1 MQKQLFHI
9 FAQLMDILYLMI
21 ICSVSLA
28 VIFLIIFI
36 IGAKNGQFEDDESP
50 AVRMLFDSEIQKE
63 KDQEKK
69 QPKDQIEEDEKIDKK

>member
-1 MQKQLFHI
+1 
-9 FAQLMDILYLMI
+9 MDILYLMI

>member
-63 KDQEKK
+63 KDQKKK
-69 QPKDQIEEDEKIDKK
+69 QPKDEIEEDEKIDKK

>member
-1 MQKQLFHI
+1 
-9 FAQLMDILYLMI
+9 MI